1 MRRYD
6 KTAGRIRARIGE
18 SFVLELP
25 SRPTAG
31 YAWEVSRA
39 PDVAVLKEERMRPG
53 GVAAGAASV
62 QEFEFAAARAGEG
75 TLVLLYKRPWER
87 TARERIEWIVVVEP

>member
-1 MRRYD
+1 MRRYG
-6 KTAGRIRARIGE
+6 KTGGPIRVRIGE

-25 SRPTAG
+25 ARPTAG

-39 PDVAVLKEERMRPG
+39 PDVTLLKEERMRAG
-53 GVAAGAASV
+53 GAAAGAASV

-75 TLVLLYKRPWER
+75 VLVAEYKRSWEP